1 MFFILFLFNKIKD
14 RFFLKYMSYFK
25 IVDDYYVVE
34 YDNQDILNYWN
45 LYELKKNE
53 YLISKLDRRSFTR
66 AKKWLIKKETFTLKM
81 CGI

>member
-1 MFFILFLFNKIKD
+1 VFFILFLFNKIKD

-45 LYELKKNE
+45 LYELKKNQDS
-53 YLISKLDRRSFTR
+53 ISKLDRRSFTR
-66 AKKWLIKKETFTLKM
+66 AKKWLLKNHPEY
-81 CGI
+81 IL